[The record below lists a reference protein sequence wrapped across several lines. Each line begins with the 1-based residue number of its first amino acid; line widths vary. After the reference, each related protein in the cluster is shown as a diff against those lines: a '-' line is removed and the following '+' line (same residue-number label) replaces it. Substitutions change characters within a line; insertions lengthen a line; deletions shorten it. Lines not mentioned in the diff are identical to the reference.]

1 LSLQNVGMVWR
12 LQKLVRKKKLT
23 VYLDG
28 YLKAYEMYN
37 VEMHVLGWKPLL
49 LGTLDC
55 TQKIGHFVIPE
66 IVLNVEDFM
75 PATIKVVETEPLL
88 AWKTS
93 GKKFEDFMDEITD
106 EWRKNVM
113 LMVKEG
119 IANKNLDPNQ
129 KVGNKELFPVFKCL
143 YKHIQ
148 SPQLQNEFEDC
159 FKKITL

>member
-1 LSLQNVGMVWR
+1 
-12 LQKLVRKKKLT
+12 
-23 VYLDG
+23 
-28 YLKAYEMYN
+28 
-37 VEMHVLGWKPLL
+37 
-49 LGTLDC
+49 
-55 TQKIGHFVIPE
+55 
-66 IVLNVEDFM
+66 
-75 PATIKVVETEPLL
+75 
-88 AWKTS
+88 
-93 GKKFEDFMDEITD
+93 MDEITD